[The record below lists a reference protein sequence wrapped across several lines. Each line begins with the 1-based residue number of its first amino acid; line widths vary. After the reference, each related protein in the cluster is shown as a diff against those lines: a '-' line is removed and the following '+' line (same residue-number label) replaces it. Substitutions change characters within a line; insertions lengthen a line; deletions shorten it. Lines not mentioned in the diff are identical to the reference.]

1 MLDEIKK
8 IKSGRNELRNFG
20 LTIGLIL
27 FIIAGVLFFKE
38 KDIYVT
44 LSYFA
49 GGFISLGVIYPRIL
63 KPIYFVWMSFALVL
77 GWVMTRVIL
86 SLLFFVII
94 SFLRFF
100 AGILGKEFLDLNRS
114 NQSNSYW
121 NYRDSK
127 IENNQDYEKQF

>member
-49 GGFISLGVIYPRIL
+49 GGFISFGVIYPRIL
-63 KPIYFVWMSFALVL
+63 KPIYFVWMIFAAIL

-86 SLLFFVII
+86 ILIFYLII
-94 SFLRFF
+94 TPIGLITR
-100 AGILGKEFLDLNRS
+100 ILGEDFLALKKLKVDS
-114 NQSNSYW
+114 HW
-121 NYRDSK
+121 NYRNSSK
-127 IENNQDYEKQF
+127 ELSQDYEKQF